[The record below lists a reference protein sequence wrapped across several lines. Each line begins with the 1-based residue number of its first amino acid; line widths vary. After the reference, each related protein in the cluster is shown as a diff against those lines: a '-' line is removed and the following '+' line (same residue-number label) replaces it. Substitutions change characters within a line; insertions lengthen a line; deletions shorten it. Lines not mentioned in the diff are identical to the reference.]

1 MFHAFPNYIQLIGP
15 ALLNLECGGKVLRDA
30 AFLPDRDSITSQSGV
45 AEYLAS
51 ALQIKTPLSAS
62 TGSALAGDVLSSRRL
77 SGAAQMDASITA
89 ALTLGFVLGL
99 RHALDPDHLV
109 AVSTIVSEHKSV
121 ARSSL
126 VGTFWGL
133 GHTSS
138 LLAISLVILLLRTS
152 IPEHASLWMELPVA
166 LMLMVLGLN
175 ALWRTLQERGWQVHT
190 HVHRHDQGEPHSH
203 IHLHAHDEHKH
214 RHHLFRVGRG
224 PFLVGLVHGVAG
236 SAAITL
242 AVVATIPSIGLGL
255 IWIAVFGI
263 GSIGGMLLMSAM
275 IGLPFALTARRFSI
289 LNGGIRLL
297 AGLFSVLFGLW
308 LAWGLVHEI
317 SKVSV

>member
-1 MFHAFPNYIQLIGP
+1 
-15 ALLNLECGGKVLRDA
+15 
-30 AFLPDRDSITSQSGV
+30 
-45 AEYLAS
+45 
-51 ALQIKTPLSAS
+51 
-62 TGSALAGDVLSSRRL
+62 
-77 SGAAQMDASITA
+77 MDASITA
-89 ALTLGFVLGL
+89 ALTFGFVLGL
-99 RHALDPDHLV
+99 RHALDPDHLI

-133 GHTSS
+133 GHTAS
-138 LLAISLVILLLRTS
+138 LLAMSVVILLLRTS
-152 IPEHASLWMELPVA
+152 IPEHTSLWMELAVA
-166 LMLMVLGLN
+166 LMLIVLGIN
-175 ALWRTLQERGWQVHT
+175 TLWRTLRERGWQIHT
-190 HVHRHDQGEPHSH
+190 HIHSHAEGSPHSH
-203 IHLHAHDEHKH
+203 IHLHAHDEHAH
-214 RHHLFRVGRG
+214 RHHLFRVGRR

-242 AVVATIPSIGLGL
+242 AVVATIPSIALGL
-255 IWIAVFGI
+255 AYIAVFGI

-317 SKVSV
+317 SKVSA

>member
-1 MFHAFPNYIQLIGP
+1 
-15 ALLNLECGGKVLRDA
+15 
-30 AFLPDRDSITSQSGV
+30 
-45 AEYLAS
+45 
-51 ALQIKTPLSAS
+51 
-62 TGSALAGDVLSSRRL
+62 
-77 SGAAQMDASITA
+77 MDASITA
-89 ALTLGFVLGL
+89 ALSFGFVLGL

-109 AVSTIVSEHKSV
+109 AVSTIVSEHKSIP
-121 ARSSL
+121 RSSL

-133 GHTSS
+133 GHTAS
-138 LLAISLVILLLRTS
+138 LLAMSVVILLLRTS
-152 IPEHASLWMELPVA
+152 IPEHTNLWLELPVA
-166 LMLMVLGLN
+166 LMLVVLGIN
-175 ALWRTLQERGWQVHT
+175 TLWRTLREPGWQVHT
-190 HVHRHDQGEPHSH
+190 HVHSHEQGTPHSH
-203 IHLHAHDEHKH
+203 IHLHAHDKNIH
-214 RHHLFRVGRG
+214 RHHLFRVGRR

-242 AVVATIPSIGLGL
+242 AVVATIPSIALGL
-255 IWIAVFGI
+255 IYIAVFGI

-308 LAWGLVHEI
+308 LAWGLLHEI